1 MQKKM
6 VEKQEMK
13 TEKEQKKTEGRGSKQ
28 GLVVP
33 YGKK

>member
-1 MQKKM
+1 MQKT

-13 TEKEQKKTEGRGSKQ
+13 TEKEQKKTEGRRSKK